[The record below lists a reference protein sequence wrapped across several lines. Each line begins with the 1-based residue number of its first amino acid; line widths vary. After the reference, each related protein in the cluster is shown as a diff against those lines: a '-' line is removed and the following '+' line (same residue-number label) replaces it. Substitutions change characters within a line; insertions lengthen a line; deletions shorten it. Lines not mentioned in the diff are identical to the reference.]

1 MFNVNIQK
9 EKHLNIQRLIIKTFM
24 ASVLAILILGGG
36 SAMAQSQDSVS
47 SSCTL
52 SNIAGSYAF
61 TASGSISPSTYT
73 PFAAVGVLNI
83 AANGD
88 ASGSDTANALGV
100 AVARTFTG
108 TVTVNSDCTGTAN
121 LNFVGAPFDGFAVAN
136 LVFEDNRKGIRGIQV
151 VPVGVVIT
159 ISARRK

>member
-1 MFNVNIQK
+1 LKIQ
-9 EKHLNIQRLIIKTFM
+9 HMISKTFM

-36 SAMAQSQDSVS
+36 SAMAQSQETAAP
-47 SSCTL
+47 SCTI

-61 TASGSISPSTYT
+61 TAIGSVSPSTDT

-83 AANGD
+83 DANGN

-108 TVTVNSDCTGTAN
+108 TITVNSDCTGTVN
-121 LNFVGAPFDGFAVAN
+121 LNFVGAPFDGLAVAN
-136 LVFEDNRKGIRGIQV
+136 LIFEDSRKGIRGIQL
-151 VPVGVVIT
+151 VPVGPVIT
-159 ISARRK
+159 LSARRK

>member
-1 MFNVNIQK
+1 
-9 EKHLNIQRLIIKTFM
+9 
-24 ASVLAILILGGG
+24 
-36 SAMAQSQDSVS
+36 
-47 SSCTL
+47 
-52 SNIAGSYAF
+52 
-61 TASGSISPSTYT
+61 
-73 PFAAVGVLNI
+73 VLNI